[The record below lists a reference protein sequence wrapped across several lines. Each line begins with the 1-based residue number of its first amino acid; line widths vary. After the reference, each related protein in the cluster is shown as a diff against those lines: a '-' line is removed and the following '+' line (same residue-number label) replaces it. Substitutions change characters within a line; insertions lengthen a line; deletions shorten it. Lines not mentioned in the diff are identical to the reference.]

1 MKKQVV
7 WYLPIPS
14 KGSGGFRT
22 ITQNARALEEKG
34 FETTFCFPPN
44 PQMPFSE
51 NTLRTNLS
59 GWFGYQPRFI
69 EANCVKLDKSYDLAI
84 ATQWD
89 TAELVARQSAD
100 HKAYFI
106 QDFEPFFYPIGTEY
120 LLASNSYALGLTP
133 ITIGNWLQ
141 TKCSTPYGHPNL
153 TTPFGADPFIYHPF
167 EQSKEY
173 AICAIYQPE
182 KPRRAF
188 QMLLDSIEIMLA
200 LDERLTVYLFG
211 STQKPQVNNDRINH
225 LGLLTTTECNEL
237 YNSCLVG
244 ISMGTTNPSRIPFEM
259 MSAGLPVI
267 DLYCENN
274 LYDLPNDVVTLAD
287 PSPDALATATLS
299 LINNA
304 EKRERSARKGLKF
317 MQDKTLEEEGK
328 SFANACV
335 QLVNRET
342 SPISGNPVQYPHRA
356 IKSNAECSTAFKDI
370 QEKRLSDLRAEAEP
384 QVIPERN
391 VALELVGEIVQDTE
405 YSVACWS
412 CSDQSDLVWSSLNES
427 EDRRLVGHLD
437 LRKASEEPRPFH
449 FHFYMKK
456 HADEQPAFMFGVN
469 KAVKLCSTIYDATEE
484 RQMTATFENEE
495 YRIVLAAERN
505 SNETPCLRPQIN
517 IRSRL
522 GLFSRIRHR

>member
-1 MKKQVV
+1 
-7 WYLPIPS
+7 
-14 KGSGGFRT
+14 
-22 ITQNARALEEKG
+22 
-34 FETTFCFPPN
+34 
-44 PQMPFSE
+44 
-51 NTLRTNLS
+51 
-59 GWFGYQPRFI
+59 
-69 EANCVKLDKSYDLAI
+69 
-84 ATQWD
+84 
-89 TAELVARQSAD
+89 
-100 HKAYFI
+100 
-106 QDFEPFFYPIGTEY
+106 
-120 LLASNSYALGLTP
+120 
-133 ITIGNWLQ
+133 
-141 TKCSTPYGHPNL
+141 
-153 TTPFGADPFIYHPF
+153 
-167 EQSKEY
+167 
-173 AICAIYQPE
+173 
-182 KPRRAF
+182 
-188 QMLLDSIEIMLA
+188 MLLDSIEIMLA

-342 SPISGNPVQYPHRA
+342 SPISSNPVQYPHRA

-391 VALELVGEIVQDTE
+391 IALELVGEIVQDTE

-456 HADEQPAFMFGVN
+456 RADEQPAFMFGVN

-517 IRSRL
+517 IHSRL